1 VPSCRVGTAFP
12 EQGRSKMP
20 EKSRLTV
27 VGLGGSLAQ
36 HSNSLA
42 ALKIALQGAE
52 EAGAA
57 TELLDIRELALPM
70 FEPENDHPPESVL
83 KLCDAIHKAAGLIWS
98 SPMYHGTIS
107 GSFKN
112 ALDWLQL
119 LGNRN
124 PPYLTD
130 KVVGLISTAGGVQGL
145 QAVNTMEFVVRA
157 LRGWAVPLVMP
168 IAQAWKAFDQ
178 QGMPQ
183 DSQLTEQLHAL
194 GREVARASCQF
205 ALEPPT
211 RVDARRAEAEIT
223 PASERE
229 AKSA

>member
-1 VPSCRVGTAFP
+1 
-12 EQGRSKMP
+12 MP
-20 EKSRLTV
+20 AKNRLTV
-27 VGLGGSLAQ
+27 VGLGGSLSP
-36 HSNSLA
+36 HSTSLA
-42 ALKIALQGAE
+42 AVKIALQGAA

-57 TELLDIRELALPM
+57 TELLDIRQLALPM
-70 FEPENDHPPESVL
+70 YDPADNNPPPTVL
-83 KLCDAIHKAAGLIWS
+83 TLCDAIYKADGLLWS

-119 LGNRN
+119 LGDRN

-145 QAVNTMEFVVRA
+145 QAVNTLEFVVRA

-168 IAQAWKAFDQ
+168 IAQSWKAFDQ
-178 QGMPQ
+178 QGVPQ
-183 DSQLTEQLHAL
+183 DGRLTEQLHAL
-194 GREVARASCQF
+194 GREVARVSCQF

-211 RVDARRAEAEIT
+211 RSDARKAEAEVI
-223 PASERE
+223 PDSDRE

>member
-1 VPSCRVGTAFP
+1 
-12 EQGRSKMP
+12 MP
-20 EKSRLTV
+20 AKDRLTV
-27 VGLGGSLAQ
+27 VGLGGSLAE

-42 ALKIALQGAE
+42 ALKIALEGAA

-57 TELLDIRELALPM
+57 TELLDLRELALPM
-70 FEPENDHPPESVL
+70 YEPGNQHPPQSVL
-83 KLCDAIHKAAGLIWS
+83 KLCDAVSRADGLIWS

-119 LGNRN
+119 LGNYN

-130 KVVGLISTAGGVQGL
+130 KVVGLISTAGGMQGL

-178 QGMPQ
+178 QGVPQ
-183 DSQLTEQLHAL
+183 DNNLTEQLHAL
-194 GREVARASCQF
+194 GREVARGSCQF
-205 ALEPPT
+205 ALQPPT
-211 RVDARRAEAEIT
+211 KADARKAEAEVT
-223 PASERE
+223 PASDRE
-229 AKSA
+229 AQSA

>member
-1 VPSCRVGTAFP
+1 
-12 EQGRSKMP
+12 
-20 EKSRLTV
+20 
-27 VGLGGSLAQ
+27 
-36 HSNSLA
+36 
-42 ALKIALQGAE
+42 
-52 EAGAA
+52 
-57 TELLDIRELALPM
+57 
-70 FEPENDHPPESVL
+70 
-83 KLCDAIHKAAGLIWS
+83 
-98 SPMYHGTIS
+98 MYNGTIS

-112 ALDWLQL
+112 ALDWLKL

-168 IAQAWKAFDQ
+168 IAQAWKLFDEKGIPQ
-178 QGMPQ
+178 QI
-183 DSQLTEQLHAL
+183 QLTEQLHVL

-211 RVDARRAEAEIT
+211 KEDAARAETELAPLSDIEARIT
-223 PASERE
+223 
-229 AKSA
+229 